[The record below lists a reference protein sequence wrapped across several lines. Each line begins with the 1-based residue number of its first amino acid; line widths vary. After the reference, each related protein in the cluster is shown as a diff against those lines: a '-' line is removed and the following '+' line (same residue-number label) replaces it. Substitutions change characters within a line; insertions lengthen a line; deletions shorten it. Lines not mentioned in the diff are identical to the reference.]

1 MYDLII
7 TPLVFLIVAF
17 FLYKFFEL
25 IICRKERRMIIER
38 MDPASLLDYA
48 KISGLRVGGG
58 VPFVSPRPRHAA
70 AWPLRI
76 GAVLVGLGLGAVVG
90 RILAANL
97 CLNENYYSNTDIY
110 YSNTDIVAGCVLF
123 MGGLGLLIAF
133 IVEYKLYDQRD
144 DKPQA

>member
-1 MYDLII
+1 MYDRII

-58 VPFVSPRPRHAA
+58 VPSESPRPRHAA

-90 RILAANL
+90 RILAASL
-97 CLNENYYSNTDIY
+97 CSNGSNIDIY

-144 DKPQA
+144 DKSQA

>member
-1 MYDLII
+1 
-7 TPLVFLIVAF
+7 
-17 FLYKFFEL
+17 
-25 IICRKERRMIIER
+25 MIIER

-58 VPFVSPRPRHAA
+58 VPSVSPRPRHAA

-97 CLNENYYSNTDIY
+97 CLNESNIDIY

>member
-1 MYDLII
+1 MYNLII

-97 CLNENYYSNTDIY
+97 CLNENYYSNTDIV

-133 IVEYKLYDQRD
+133 IVEYKLYD
-144 DKPQA
+144 KPQA

>member
-1 MYDLII
+1 MSDLII

-25 IICRKERRMIIER
+25 LICRKERRMIIER

-58 VPFVSPRPRHAA
+58 VPSESPRPRHAA

-76 GAVLVGLGLGAVVG
+76 GAVLVGLGLGAVGG

-97 CLNENYYSNTDIY
+97 CLNESNIDIY

>member
-1 MYDLII
+1 MHDLII

-58 VPFVSPRPRHAA
+58 VPSESPRPRHAA

-90 RILAANL
+90 RILAANV
-97 CLNENYYSNTDIY
+97 CLNYSNTDIY

>member
-1 MYDLII
+1 MYDFISV
-7 TPLVFLIVAF
+7 PLVFLIVAF

-58 VPFVSPRPRHAA
+58 VPSVSPRPRHAA

-97 CLNENYYSNTDIY
+97 CSNGSNIDIY

-144 DKPQA
+144 DKSQA

>member
-1 MYDLII
+1 MYDFISV
-7 TPLVFLIVAF
+7 PLVFLIVAF

-58 VPFVSPRPRHAA
+58 VPSESPRPRHAA

-97 CLNENYYSNTDIY
+97 CLNENYYSNTDIV
-110 YSNTDIVAGCVLF
+110 YSNTDIVADCVLF

-144 DKPQA
+144 DKSQA

>member
-1 MYDLII
+1 MYDFISV
-7 TPLVFLIVAF
+7 PLVFLIVAF

-58 VPFVSPRPRHAA
+58 VPSESPRPRHAA

-144 DKPQA
+144 DKSQA

>member
-1 MYDLII
+1 MYDFISV
-7 TPLVFLIVAF
+7 PLVFLIVAF

-58 VPFVSPRPRHAA
+58 VPSESPRPRHAA

-90 RILAANL
+90 RILAASL
-97 CLNENYYSNTDIY
+97 CSNGSNIDIY

>member
-25 IICRKERRMIIER
+25 LICRKERRMIIER

-58 VPFVSPRPRHAA
+58 VPSVSPRPRHAA

-97 CLNENYYSNTDIY
+97 CLNESNIDIY

>member
-1 MYDLII
+1 MYGLIT

-58 VPFVSPRPRHAA
+58 VPSESPRPRHAA

-97 CLNENYYSNTDIY
+97 CLNENYYSNTVY
-110 YSNTDIVAGCVLF
+110 YSNTDIVDGCVLF

>member
-1 MYDLII
+1 MYDFISV
-7 TPLVFLIVAF
+7 PLVFLIVAF

-25 IICRKERRMIIER
+25 LICRKERRMIIER

-58 VPFVSPRPRHAA
+58 VPSESPRPRHAA

-76 GAVLVGLGLGAVVG
+76 GAVLVGLGLGAVGG
-90 RILAANL
+90 RILAANV
-97 CLNENYYSNTDIY
+97 CLNENYYSNTDIV

>member
-1 MYDLII
+1 MYDFISV
-7 TPLVFLIVAF
+7 PLVFLIVAF

-58 VPFVSPRPRHAA
+58 VPSESPRPRHAA

-97 CLNENYYSNTDIY
+97 CLNESNIDIY

>member
-1 MYDLII
+1 MYDFISV
-7 TPLVFLIVAF
+7 PLVFLIVAF

-58 VPFVSPRPRHAA
+58 VPSESPRPRHAA

-97 CLNENYYSNTDIY
+97 CLNENYYSNTDIV

-144 DKPQA
+144 DKSQA

>member
-1 MYDLII
+1 MYGLIT

-58 VPFVSPRPRHAA
+58 VPSVSPRPRHAA

-76 GAVLVGLGLGAVVG
+76 GAVLVGLGLGAVGG

-97 CLNENYYSNTDIY
+97 CLNGSNIDIY

-144 DKPQA
+144 DKSQA

>member
-1 MYDLII
+1 MYDFISV
-7 TPLVFLIVAF
+7 PLVFLIVAF

-25 IICRKERRMIIER
+25 LICRKERRMIIER

-58 VPFVSPRPRHAA
+58 VPSESPCPRHAA

-76 GAVLVGLGLGAVVG
+76 GAVLVGLGLGAVGG
-90 RILAANL
+90 RILAANV

>member
-58 VPFVSPRPRHAA
+58 VPSESPRPRHAA

-76 GAVLVGLGLGAVVG
+76 GAVLVGLGLGAVGG

-97 CLNENYYSNTDIY
+97 CSNGSNIDIY

>member
-58 VPFVSPRPRHAA
+58 VPSESPRPRHAA

-90 RILAANL
+90 RILAASL
-97 CLNENYYSNTDIY
+97 CSNGSNIDIY

>member
-1 MYDLII
+1 MYNLISV
-7 TPLVFLIVAF
+7 PLTFLIVAF

-25 IICRKERRMIIER
+25 LICRKERRMIIER

-58 VPFVSPRPRHAA
+58 VPSESPRPRHAA

-90 RILAANL
+90 NILA
-97 CLNENYYSNTDIY
+97 ETIY
-110 YSNTDIVAGCVLF
+110 LKNNIGGVYDMITGWVLL

>member
-58 VPFVSPRPRHAA
+58 VPSVSPRPRHAA

-97 CLNENYYSNTDIY
+97 CLNENYH
-110 YSNTDIVAGCVLF
+110 SNTDIVAGCVLF

>member
-1 MYDLII
+1 MYGLIT

-58 VPFVSPRPRHAA
+58 VPSVSPRPRHAA

-76 GAVLVGLGLGAVVG
+76 GAVLVGLGLGAVGG

-97 CLNENYYSNTDIY
+97 CSNGSNIDIY

>member
-25 IICRKERRMIIER
+25 LICRKERRMIIER

-58 VPFVSPRPRHAA
+58 VPSESPRPRHAA

-76 GAVLVGLGLGAVVG
+76 GAVLVGLGLGAVGG

-97 CLNENYYSNTDIY
+97 CLNESNIDIY
-110 YSNTDIVAGCVLF
+110 YSNTVIVAGCVLF

>member
-97 CLNENYYSNTDIY
+97 CLN

-144 DKPQA
+144 DKSQA

>member
-1 MYDLII
+1 
-7 TPLVFLIVAF
+7 
-17 FLYKFFEL
+17 
-25 IICRKERRMIIER
+25 MIIER

-58 VPFVSPRPRHAA
+58 VPSESPRPRHAA

-97 CLNENYYSNTDIY
+97 CLNENYYSNTDIVY

-123 MGGLGLLIAF
+123 MGGLGLLIAL

-144 DKPQA
+144 DKSQA